1 MGLYSDYLD
10 NPTLHNDFNALT
22 AERKKQL
29 NRISKL
35 RGNRDVLVF
44 ATDIS
49 KGILGNLGGLLS
61 IGYPDILP
69 ITDQL
74 SNLKGKQLDLI
85 LETPGGFGEVTEDI
99 VRLIRQRYESF
110 AVVVAG
116 WAKSAGTILA
126 MAADEI
132 LMGPTSALGPIDAQL
147 VWQNKQFSAEAL
159 LEGVKQI
166 KEEVQKTGV
175 LNKAYIPI
183 LQNISPGELQD
194 AQNAL
199 DFATGLVTH
208 WLAENKFKDWNQHT
222 DGQPVTPEER
232 TQRARGIADELC
244 DHKKWQTHGR
254 SIKIQDLEAMRL
266 KITDYSK
273 DAELGDAIARY
284 YALLQMTFA
293 TNIYKLYETPSSQIL
308 KTLLPPPGLQ
318 QLPLGVPPG
327 VQPIAGG
334 GKAYMNFVCTNC
346 KTVTPLQANLGQ
358 PQPLDPGRALFPKD
372 NKLQCP
378 KCGKIH
384 DLATVRKQLET
395 QSKLPVV

>member
-1 MGLYSDYLD
+1 MGLYGDYLD
-10 NPTLHNDFNALT
+10 NPLLHNDFNALT

-29 NRISKL
+29 NRISSL

-49 KGILGNLGGLLS
+49 KAALGTLGGLLTIS
-61 IGYPDILP
+61 YADILP

-74 SNLKGKQLDLI
+74 SNLKGKHLDLI
-85 LETPGGFGEVTEDI
+85 LETPGGFGEVTEEI
-99 VRLIRQRYESF
+99 VHLIRQQYESF
-110 AVVVAG
+110 AVIVAG

-132 LMGPTSALGPIDAQL
+132 LMGPSSALGPIDAQL

-166 KEEVQKTGV
+166 KDEVQRTGT

-183 LQNISPGELQD
+183 LQNISLGELQD

-199 DFATGLVTH
+199 DFATGLVTR
-208 WLAENKFKDWNQHT
+208 WLAEYKFREWNQHAN
-222 DGQPVTPEER
+222 GKPVTPEGR
-232 TQRARGIADELC
+232 TERAREIAGALC
-244 DHKKWQTHGR
+244 DHKRWQTHGR
-254 SIKIQDLEAMRL
+254 SIKIHDLEAMRL

-273 DAELGDAIARY
+273 EPELGDAIARY
-284 YALLQMTFA
+284 HALLQMTFA
-293 TNIYKLYETPSSQIL
+293 TNIYKIYETPSSQIL

-318 QLPLGVPPG
+318 QLALGLPPG
-327 VQPIAGG
+327 VEPTAGG
-334 GKAYMNFVCTNC
+334 GKAYINFICDNC
-346 KTVTPLQANLGQ
+346 RTVTPIQANLGQ
-358 PQPLDPGRALFPKD
+358 PKQIDQGRAPFPKD
-372 NKLQCP
+372 NKFRCP

-384 DLATVRKQLET
+384 DLTAVRKQLET
-395 QSKLPVV
+395 QAKLPVV

>member
-10 NPTLHNDFNALT
+10 SPALNNDFDALT

-35 RGNRDVLVF
+35 RGNRDVLAF

-49 KGILGNLGGLLS
+49 KNVLGNLGGLLTIS
-61 IGYPDILP
+61 YVDILP
-69 ITDQL
+69 LTDQL
-74 SNLKGKQLDLI
+74 SNLNGKELDLI
-85 LETPGGFGEVTEDI
+85 LETPGGFGEVTEEI
-99 VRLIRQRYESF
+99 VRLIRQKYEKF
-110 AVVVAG
+110 GVIITG

-132 LMGPTSALGPIDAQL
+132 LMGPASALGPIDAQL

-166 KEEVQKTGV
+166 KDEVQKTGI

-199 DFATGLVTH
+199 DFATGLVTR
-208 WLAENKFKDWNQHT
+208 WLAENKFKDWNQHG
-222 DGQPVTPEER
+222 DGQPVTSEER
-232 TQRARGIADELC
+232 TKRAKEIADQLC

-254 SIKIQDLEAMRL
+254 SIKIDDLEAMKL
-266 KITDYSK
+266 QITDYSR
-273 DAELGDAIARY
+273 DPELNDAITRY
-284 YALLQMTFA
+284 HALMHMTFA

-318 QLPLGVPPG
+318 QLALGLPSG
-327 VQPIAGG
+327 VQPIAGA
-334 GKAYMNFVCTNC
+334 GKSYINFICDNC
-346 KTVTPLQANLGQ
+346 KTVTLIQANLGQ
-358 PQPLDPGRALFPKD
+358 PQPIDPGRTPFPKD
-372 NKLQCP
+372 NKFHCP

-384 DLATVRKQLET
+384 NLSPMRKQIES
-395 QSKLPVV
+395 QAKLPVV